1 MKRND
6 VFINYGAIEIGEIE
20 FAEDIIQVWI
30 DVKSVSDSLKESI
43 DNLIEESKEEALEN
57 LYRVH
62 GKQWSDE
69 GVTVYGMT
77 LNITAR
83 LDNKLETE
91 LYVNYE
97 DLEDDSMYWGITIA
111 VDLTGHEAELK
122 QLVIKSIVNRFF

>member
-6 VFINYGAIEIGEIE
+6 MVINYGAIEIGEIE
-20 FAEDIIQVWI
+20 FTEDIIQVWI

-43 DNLIEESKEEALEN
+43 DKLIEESKEEALEK
-57 LYRVH
+57 LYREH
-62 GKQWSDE
+62 GKQWSDK

-83 LDNKLETE
+83 LDKELETE

-97 DLEDDSMYWGITIA
+97 DIADDGMNWGITIA